1 MRHRFALASS
11 PPVGPRRSAPAAARK
26 EPEFF
31 SAQISS
37 AQRFFLDL
45 APKPSRELVVVCGGR
60 EQCEADYHVHRGDFA
75 YYSIEF
81 VARGEGTLQLGGRE
95 CRLVPG
101 VIFAYGP
108 GIAQDI
114 RCDPQKPLVKY
125 FVDFV
130 GQQSRQLL
138 KTPGPEPGQ
147 IVQSSS
153 PDQILRVFDDLV
165 AAGMRPTPFTGRICA
180 AILEQLLLRIAESAV
195 SVGTIG
201 SLAFE
206 TYQQCRQFIDTHYLE
221 VKGLAEIAD
230 RCHIDPAYLCRLFGR
245 FDHQSPYRYLL
256 RLKMQHAAQRLQTPG
271 ILAKQIAMEL
281 GFSDAFQF
289 SRTFRRIIG
298 VSPRQFMQM
307 QRPIP
312 AAGRQAT
319 GR

>member
-1 MRHRFALASS
+1 MRRLASVPTS
-11 PPVGPRRSAPAAARK
+11 SAVAPRRSVPATARK

-45 APKPSRELVVVCGGR
+45 APKPARELVVVCGGR
-60 EQCEADYHVHRGDFA
+60 EHCEADYHVHRADFA

-81 VARGEGTLQLGGRE
+81 VARGEGTLQLHGKDYP
-95 CRLVPG
+95 LVPG

-114 RCDPQKPLVKY
+114 RCNPQKPLVKY

-130 GQQSRQLL
+130 GQESQQLL
-138 KTPGPEPGQ
+138 RPPGPEPGQ

-153 PDQILRVFDDLV
+153 PDQILRIFDDLV
-165 AAGMRPTPFTGRICA
+165 GAGMRQTPFTARICA
-180 AILEQLLLRIAESAV
+180 AILEQLLLRVAESAV
-195 SVGTIG
+195 AMGTIG

-206 TYQQCRQFIDTHYLE
+206 TYQQCRQFIDAHYLE
-221 VKGLAEIAD
+221 VSGLAEIVD
-230 RCHIDPAYLCRLFGR
+230 RCHIDPAYLCRLFAR

-256 RLKMQHAAQRLQTPG
+256 RLKMQHAAQRLQEPG
-271 ILAKQIAMEL
+271 ILAKQVAMEL

-289 SRTFRRIIG
+289 SRTFHRIIG

-307 QRPIP
+307 QRPVP
-312 AAGRQAT
+312 AAGRRAT